1 MPQTAYVYVPLP
13 SKGNLE
19 IGLQDGLWGWK
30 KSTLDRSGNRGVV
43 ASLQA
48 GDFLLLGYGGPNSRV
63 APGGW
68 QHEHIKRVIVGQVIS
83 PIYTSTSVV
92 CPDDIYT
99 ERIGLEIL
107 CDYPDVSGLSPEG
120 MEALRLSANKQ
131 GAAVKDPGTEALFAL
146 AATGPRED
154 GTLTSEADGAEA
166 ETDALRS
173 VFVRKEQARLRRQ
186 KFGGAEE
193 IVCAICRRTLPARI
207 VHAAHI
213 KRRAAA
219 SYTERMDLA
228 NIMGACTLGCDS
240 LFEFGFIYV
249 DRDGFIR
256 VGPAAPPALAEVA
269 SDLAGEHCDAFC
281 QASADYFEYHRAE
294 IANVG

>member
-13 SKGNLE
+13 SRGNLE

-30 KSTLDRSGNRGVV
+30 KPTLDRSGNRGVV

-68 QHEHIKRVIVGQVIS
+68 QRARIKRVVVGQVIR
-83 PIYTSTSVV
+83 PLYTSTSVV
-92 CPDDIYT
+92 WPDDVYP

-107 CDYPDVSGLSPEG
+107 GDYPDVSGLSTDG
-120 MEALRLSANKQ
+120 MEALRLSANRQ

-154 GTLTSEADGAEA
+154 GPPMSEADGAEA

-173 VFVRKEQARLRRQ
+173 VFVRREQARLRRL

-193 IVCAICRRTLPARI
+193 IKCAICRRTLPSRI

-219 SYTERMDLA
+219 GYTERMDLA

-249 DRDGFIR
+249 DRDGLIR
-256 VGPAAPPALAEVA
+256 VAPAVPPALAAVA
-269 SDLAGEHCDAFC
+269 SDLAGELCDAFC
-281 QASADYFEYHRAE
+281 PASADYFEYHRAE

>member
-13 SKGNLE
+13 STGNLE

-30 KSTLDRSGNRGVV
+30 KSTLDRSGNRGAV
-43 ASLQA
+43 ASLQD

-68 QHEHIKRVIVGQVIS
+68 QHACMKRVIVGQVIS
-83 PIYTSTSVV
+83 PLYTSTSVV
-92 CPDDIYT
+92 WPDDVYP
-99 ERIGLEIL
+99 ERIDLEIL
-107 CDYPDVSGLSPEG
+107 GDYPDVSGLPPDA
-120 MEALRLSANKQ
+120 MEALRMSANKQ
-131 GAAVKDPGTEALFAL
+131 GAAVKDPGTETLFAL

-154 GTLTSEADGAEA
+154 GPPTSETDGAEV

-186 KFGGAEE
+186 KFAGAEE
-193 IVCAICRRTLPARI
+193 IKCAICRRTLPARI

-219 SYTERMDLA
+219 SYGQRMDLA

-249 DRDGFIR
+249 DRDGLIR
-256 VGPAAPPALAEVA
+256 VAPTAPPALAAVA
-269 SDLAGEHCDAFC
+269 SDLAGKLCGAFC
-281 QASADYFEYHRAE
+281 PASADYFEYHRAE